1 MFPSI
6 RKHRQEG
13 RKETNAKKRKLKELF
28 ESLTLG
34 NLKLLQEF
42 EVQTTIPEVSKFL
55 VANFITARQY
65 KTLIQTLWSNG

>member
-13 RKETNAKKRKLKELF
+13 RKETNAKKRNLKELF

-34 NLKLLQEF
+34 NFKLLQEF
-42 EVQTTIPEVSKFL
+42 KVKTTIPEVSSFS
-55 VANFITARQY
+55 VASFITARQN
-65 KTLIQTLWSNG
+65 KTLIQTWWGNG